1 MDNRTEKQKSIDKKH
16 NDLRYKQKQ
25 SALRYNNI
33 NMFSKIGSLVIG
45 ILLLALLIRYTQ
57 NQFEPILPTF
67 TSLLE
72 KFSSSEVASVP
83 FLNTNSIFISDWGVL
98 EFLKVLFEGLLSLIN
113 VLLFFVNGIISVI
126 SYIVWFMQWLFIG

>member
-1 MDNRTEKQKSIDKKH
+1 MENRTNNQINIDKKYT
-16 NDLRYKQKQ
+16 DLRYKQKQ
-25 SALRYNNI
+25 SAVRNYNI

-72 KFSSSEVASVP
+72 KFSSSEVATVP
-83 FLNTNSIFISDWGVL
+83 FLDTNSIFISDWGVL
-98 EFLKVLFEGLLSLIN
+98 EFLKILFEGLLSLIN
-113 VLLFFVNGIISVI
+113 VLLFFVNGIISAI